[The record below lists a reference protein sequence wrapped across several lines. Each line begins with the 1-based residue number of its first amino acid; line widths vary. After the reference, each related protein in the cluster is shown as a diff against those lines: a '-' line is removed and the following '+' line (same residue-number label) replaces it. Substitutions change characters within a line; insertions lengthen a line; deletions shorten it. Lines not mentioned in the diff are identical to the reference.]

1 MNLFSE
7 EMRRSSRIAQVWQ
20 PSIQETQTVDK
31 QPFVWTNGSVARVKV
46 AEQALEGMKDPG
58 QVSCVE
64 QSEQ

>member
-20 PSIQETQTVDK
+20 PSIQETQT
-31 QPFVWTNGSVARVKV
+31 FVWTNGSVARVKV